1 MPYIPYTATTSI
13 PATGVLTGQTSGNVF
28 TFDVSPELNE
38 IALQLGQI
46 QYYLSGGVAG
56 AATAETG
63 SISAIL
69 SAQASAINQI
79 MLIMQKATNTQ
90 DGHVTVVTDQTE
102 KLTTALATVSGLLS
116 QMLVTQQM
124 ALADQMHNNLFQQQV
139 TNTSRTEAGL
149 SAITV
154 QPDSY
159 TSQITGAVTNVGTIQ
174 TQVGSAAIVTNA
186 VTSAGAQA
194 LAYTTTW
201 LGSTAIGSWFVD
213 QYTAAKAKLAS
224 AFGVQQATNST
235 STTGVATANT
245 TKIGV
250 TGNTGYSTTNN

>member
-56 AATAETG
+56 AATNEPG
-63 SISAIL
+63 SMSAIL
-69 SAQASAINQI
+69 SAQASALNQI

-90 DGHVTVVTDQTE
+90 DGHVTVITDQTE
-102 KLTTALATVSGLLS
+102 KLTTALATISGLMS
-116 QMLVTQQM
+116 QMIITQQM
-124 ALADQMHNNLFQQQV
+124 ALVDQMHNNQFQQQV
-139 TNTSRTEAGL
+139 TNVSRQEAGL
-149 SAITV
+149 APITV
-154 QPDSY
+154 QDDDL
-159 TSQITGAVTNVGTIQ
+159 TTKFKNNIVQVGTMQGQVTGTAAALNAVNSAVT
-174 TQVGSAAIVTNA
+174 
-186 VTSAGAQA
+186 QA
-194 LAYTTTW
+194 TTFTLTW
-201 LGSTAIGSWFVD
+201 LGTTTIGAYFVD
-213 QYTAAKAKLAS
+213 LYTAAKLKIAS
-224 AFGVQQATNST
+224 WFGVQQGVNST